1 MKNTLSLS
9 LVVAA
14 MMLSGCTLMSG
25 KPETTT
31 SAAEVVNR
39 NIDNAIRSVEQTQR
53 ELYQYGAVN
62 EHATGVTG
70 SIYTDSQRIDLNWNG
85 DANELL
91 AQLARQRSFAFRSLG
106 TRLQLPVTL
115 KVTSVQYSD
124 VMDIVQTQIGYR
136 ASIIVDNSRR
146 EVVLKYSAPGSQL
159 ETAAKVLRPGALQ
172 PRSVVHRTLIRSP
185 KAPAMKTSSSAG
197 TVSGTRSQ
205 PQICTTTCNAG
216 VKPAAFQSGEML
228 SATNQV
234 QAYRIGEKCDVK
246 GVLGKDSSGKALS
259 CSGRVWKR
267 L

>member
-1 MKNTLSLS
+1 MKNTRSLP

-14 MMLSGCTLMSG
+14 MMLSGCSLMSG

-91 AQLARQRSFAFRSLG
+91 AQLARQRSFAFRTLG
-106 TRLQLPVTL
+106 TRLPLPVTL

-146 EVVLKYSAPGSQL
+146 EVVLKYSAPGSQS
-159 ETAAKVLRPGALQ
+159 ETTAKVLRPGNQ
-172 PRSVVHRTLIRSP
+172 SVRSAIHRTVIRSP
-185 KAPAMKTSSSAG
+185 TAPAVKSNSTAG
-197 TVSGTRSQ
+197 ITTASQ
-205 PQICTTTCNAG
+205 PQICTTTCKADVSPIKQRSG
-216 VKPAAFQSGEML
+216 QLLSVPVYSPAL
-228 SATNQV
+228 RV
-234 QAYRIGEKCDVK
+234 GEKCDVK
-246 GVLGKDSSGKALS
+246 GLLGRDSAGKALS
-259 CSGRVWKR
+259 CNGRKWNR